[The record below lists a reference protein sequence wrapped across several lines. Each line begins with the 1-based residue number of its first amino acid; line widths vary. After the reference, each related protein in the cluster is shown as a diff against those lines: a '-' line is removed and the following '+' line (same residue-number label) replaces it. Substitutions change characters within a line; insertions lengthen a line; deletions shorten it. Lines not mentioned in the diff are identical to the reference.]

1 MSSVWIFAIVSIALV
16 KQSKCLT
23 QQPSIQTIDTLVHNY
38 LKSEQHLWHLVH
50 STDIHNNDATLSHIY
65 DTHGEYLSKHFGE
78 TGIFDGLVKQQ
89 QQQSHH
95 EKYDEQRIMERHTQ
109 RIVDSIEYINIT
121 ALNTYRFLN
130 HQQFEQLPKLIDDIL
145 ENMPK
150 SISTLGR
157 NADFNFW
164 TYVRN
169 VNRSFFFFFKYF
181 TKYLNFDYK

>member
-1 MSSVWIFAIVSIALV
+1 MSRVWIFATFLIALV
-16 KQSKCLT
+16 KQSKCST
-23 QQPSIQTIDTLVHNY
+23 EQPSIQTIDTLVHNY

-65 DTHGEYLSKHFGE
+65 NTHDEYLSKHFGE
-78 TGIFDGLVKQQ
+78 TGIFNDLVKQQ

-95 EKYDEQRIMERHTQ
+95 QKYDEQRIMERNTQ
-109 RIVDSIEYINIT
+109 RIIDSIEYINIT

-150 SISTLGR
+150 SISALGR
-157 NADFNFW
+157 YADFSFW
-164 TYVRN
+164 TYVKN
-169 VNRSFFFFFKYF
+169 VNRFRFFFEYF
-181 TKYLNFDYK
+181 TI

>member
-1 MSSVWIFAIVSIALV
+1 MFARMWSVWIVAIALIALV
-16 KQSKCLT
+16 KQSKCST
-23 QQPSIQTIDTLVHNY
+23 QQPSIQTIDTLVQNY

-50 STDIHNNDATLSHIY
+50 STDIHNNDATFSHIY
-65 DTHGEYLSKHFGE
+65 DTHEEYLSKHFGE
-78 TGIFDGLVKQQ
+78 TGIFDGLVQQ
-89 QQQSHH
+89 QHQQSHH

-121 ALNTYRFLN
+121 ALNTFRFLN

-150 SISTLGR
+150 SISAVGR
-157 NADFNFW
+157 YADFHFW

-169 VNRSFFFFFKYF
+169 VNRFCFYF
-181 TKYLNFDYK
+181 CFCC